1 MCEIIRKYFIFF
13 IGNVYQKIR
22 PEQTKLKR
30 IRKNK
35 NKNYLLTKCTSLSVV
50 MGQRYIIP
58 IMGQSVFVENGR
70 DDDRINNCAFI

>member
-1 MCEIIRKYFIFF
+1 MCEIIRKYFNFF

-30 IRKNK
+30 IRKK
-35 NKNYLLTKCTSLSVV
+35 KIYLLTKCTSLNVV